1 VLLRDGSDRAAN
13 SWICVGLEQHGRTS
27 FTRGQRQ
34 LKEDLEEGV
43 SVKLK
48 MPHKGQAEKRLET
61 DALPAS
67 FRRMERREW
76 WLWGMAFV
84 VTLLVTLG
92 LSSFVLPARH
102 IQEDLFSFFLLRQAV
117 RGLVALVLLFDVYTI
132 YQQLQIHRMR
142 RELFHREELFRLIN
156 ENAADMIA
164 IVDMEGGRIYNSM
177 AYQKILGYSPE
188 ELKSSS
194 AIEQIHPDDRDH
206 VQRAAEEA
214 RKTGIGRPLE
224 YRIRHKDGTW
234 RVLES
239 TSSVVKNAEG
249 KPEKLIIVNRDIS
262 DRKRASVALS
272 LSEASFRSVIENAP
286 YGIYR
291 ANALGE
297 FLRVN
302 PALQKMLGYE
312 TQEALFRAN
321 LATDI
326 YRDPQEHRRANDLFA
341 GSKGFDVEVEW
352 RRKDG
357 TLLKARCSGRLIES
371 GQSAGHD
378 EANFEVFVEDVTE
391 KRVLEQ
397 QLHMAV
403 KMEAV
408 GRLSGGIAHDFN
420 NLLGVIIGYAQV
432 LKRRLKAGED
442 LFEYAEEIEKAG
454 QRAAS
459 LTRQLLAF
467 SRQQVLAPAVLNL
480 NALISDMGKMIHRL
494 IGEDIELVMKL
505 DPAIGSVKADH
516 GQIEQVVM
524 NLAVNARDAM
534 PKGGKLALETATAT
548 FDQAYTHQH
557 AGSKVG
563 SYVMFSVRDTGMGM
577 SAETLVH
584 IFEPFFTTKELGK
597 GTGLGLATVYG
608 VVKQSGGYICVDSE
622 IGHGSSFK
630 VYLPLIEEPVQ
641 VPEAV
646 APAAEFLRGSE
657 TMLVVEDAAPL
668 RKLSVTLL
676 EQYGY
681 RVLSAANGAEALELA
696 EKDIQSV
703 DLLLTDVIMPGL
715 GGHAL
720 AQRLQALRPGLKVL
734 YMSGYTDSSIAQHGV
749 LEQGISLLHKP
760 FTEEEL
766 VRKIREV
773 LDAGKPSAPLGE
785 VSVLVGNVTAD
796 RR

>member
-1 VLLRDGSDRAAN
+1 VWIGKKLPHCGFPARGNRAEN
-13 SWICVGLEQHGRTS
+13 PERKDVKSTKPLEIRGGKGLEGD
-27 FTRGQRQ
+27 G
-34 LKEDLEEGV
+34 
-43 SVKLK
+43 
-48 MPHKGQAEKRLET
+48 
-61 DALPAS
+61 LPAS

-76 WLWGMAFV
+76 WLWGMAFT
-84 VTLLVTLG
+84 VTLLVTMG
-92 LSSFVLPARH
+92 LSSFVLPTHHLA
-102 IQEDLFSFFLLRQAV
+102 EDLFSFFLLRQAV
-117 RGLVALVLLFDVYTI
+117 RGLVGLVLLFDVYTI
-132 YQQLQIHRMR
+132 YQQLQIHRIR

-164 IVDMEGGRIYNSM
+164 IVDMEGHRIYNSM

-194 AIEQIHPDDRDH
+194 GIEQIHPDDRDH
-206 VQRAAEEA
+206 VKRAAEES

-249 KPEKLIIVNRDIS
+249 HPDKLIIVNRDIS
-262 DRKRASVALS
+262 DRKRASEALR
-272 LSEASFRSVIENAP
+272 LSEASFRSVVENAP

-291 ANALGE
+291 ANGAGK
-297 FLRVN
+297 FSRVN

-312 TQEALFRAN
+312 TLEELSRAN

-326 YRDPQEHRRANDLFA
+326 YRDPEEHRRAGGLFA
-341 GSKGFDVEVEW
+341 SAKGFDVEVEW
-352 RRKDG
+352 KRKDG
-357 TLLKARCSGRLIES
+357 SPLRARCSGRLVE
-371 GQSAGHD
+371 GEAGEYNG
-378 EANFEVFVEDVTE
+378 EACFEVFVEDVTE

-534 PKGGKLALETATAT
+534 PNGGSMALETAAAT
-548 FDQAYTHQH
+548 FDLAYTRQH
-557 AGSKVG
+557 PGSKIG
-563 SYVMFSVRDTGMGM
+563 SYVMFAVSDSGMGM
-577 SAETLVH
+577 SAETLIH
-584 IFEPFFTTKELGK
+584 IFEPFFTTKDLGK

-608 VVKQSGGYICVDSE
+608 VVKQSGGYVCVESE
-622 IGHGSSFK
+622 IGRGSSFK
-630 VYLPLIEEPVQ
+630 VYLPLIEEPVR
-641 VPEAV
+641 VEEAV
-646 APAAEFLRGSE
+646 TPEPESFRGSE
-657 TMLVVEDAAPL
+657 TVLLVEDADAL
-668 RKLSVTLL
+668 RKLSITLL

-681 RVLSAANGAEALELA
+681 RVLSAANGTDALLLA
-696 EKDIQSV
+696 RKETRGI

-720 AQRLQALRPGLKVL
+720 AQRLVALRPGLRVL

-749 LEQGISLLHKP
+749 LEPGISLLHKP
-760 FTEEEL
+760 FTEEQL

-773 LDAGKPSAPLGE
+773 LDAVKRDPPLAESAVHAEIVATNSGRKL
-785 VSVLVGNVTAD
+785 VSK
-796 RR
+796 